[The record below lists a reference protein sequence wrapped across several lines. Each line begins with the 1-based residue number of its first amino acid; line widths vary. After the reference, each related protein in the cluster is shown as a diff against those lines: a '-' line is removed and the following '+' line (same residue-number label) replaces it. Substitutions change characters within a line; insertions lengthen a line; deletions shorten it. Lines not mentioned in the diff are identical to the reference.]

1 MVTTEYRVDQYEN
14 VYDEEGLF
22 YDKWYNLTEE
32 EREIVKQN
40 PMSFY

>member
-32 EREIVKQN
+32 EKEIVMQN